1 MVIVRGAMLTDEQ
14 IREVYRRISST
25 PKFREWDDA
34 GKGGRAARL
43 VRFQKWLLD
52 VQGNGSDDDLRK
64 GYLDHFENALQA
76 LNPIYRDRIVRD
88 PGRFRKAIR
97 ELLDESVPVVTR
109 LDRLL
114 DGPQHIEGMG
124 RGLATEYLM
133 IVHPDKYCLWNGK
146 SESGL
151 AALDRMPVFA
161 RGQTSGQR
169 YDMIL
174 RAVTELRDLT
184 GSPSYPHTDM
194 FLHFVGAPEE
204 EGSNAL
210 RAVSQSQEEPLS
222 AVAVPPSFQTRSDSS
237 QSGVYVITPGLESRL
252 EEFIESNLGRI
263 GREKFGRDLVLFQDE
278 EGVSGRQ
285 YTTPIG
291 RIDLLTVDKE
301 GKTWV
306 VFELKRDNAGDSVV
320 GQILRYVEW
329 VKANKAK
336 EDEQVHG
343 VIIAAGSDKGLEYS
357 LRALPDISLYTYT
370 LGFDLK
376 PSRGTKPALTG
387 VSE

>member
-1 MVIVRGAMLTDEQ
+1 MLTDGQ
-14 IREVYRRISST
+14 IREVYHRISST
-25 PKFREWDDA
+25 PKYREWNDS

-43 VRFQKWLLD
+43 ARFQKWLLD
-52 VQGNGSDDDLRK
+52 VQGGGSDDNLRK
-64 GYLDHFENALQA
+64 GYLDHFENAFQS
-76 LNPIYRDRIVRD
+76 LNPIYRERIVRD
-88 PGRFRKAIR
+88 PGKFRKAIR

-133 IVHPDKYCLWNGK
+133 IAHPDKYCIWNGK

-151 AALDRMPVFA
+151 AALERMPPVFA

-169 YDMIL
+169 YEMIL
-174 RAVTELRDLT
+174 RAVTELRDLI
-184 GSPSYPHTDM
+184 GSPSYPDTDM

-210 RAVSQSQEEPLS
+210 RAVSTSPPALGSAEP
-222 AVAVPPSFQTRSDSS
+222 VAIAAQTLTDSS
-237 QSGVYVITPGLESRL
+237 PSVYVLTPGLESRL
-252 EEFIESNLGRI
+252 EQFIEANLEKI
-263 GREKFGRDLVLFQDE
+263 GREKFGRNLALFQDE
-278 EGVSGRQ
+278 EGNGRQ
-285 YTTPIG
+285 YTTPVG
-291 RIDLLTVDKE
+291 RIDLLTYDKP

-329 VKANKAK
+329 VKANRAAA
-336 EDEQVHG
+336 DEQVYG
-343 VIIAAGSDKGLEYS
+343 VIVAAGQDKGLEYS
-357 LRALPDISLYTYT
+357 LRALPNVQLYTYT
-370 LGFDLK
+370 ISFDLK
-376 PSRGTKPALTG
+376 PSEAGRSAK
-387 VSE
+387 